1 LPGDTVQ
8 NNRADTD
15 QAAMSNGAGMQ
26 GYLVPNG
33 DVITHV
39 QAATT
44 GAEGPIVRHMQ
55 YRIVLNI
62 GALADNDLV
71 YVTAYGSAWPE

>member
-1 LPGDTVQ
+1 
-8 NNRADTD
+8 
-15 QAAMSNGAGMQ
+15 
-26 GYLVPNG
+26 
-33 DVITHV
+33 
-39 QAATT
+39 
-44 GAEGPIVRHMQ
+44 MQ